1 MNFARSF
8 LAGAAILTLLVGFA
22 AVGTGIAYVRKI
34 EPTLPDIQSAV
45 NWKPNEG
52 TTILAVDGTVLGVH
66 ASEFRKYVPY
76 SEIPPLLVN
85 AFVAAEDGQFWTHRG
100 VNPAAMAR
108 AFITNLKG
116 TRGRMIG
123 ASTISQQVVKN
134 LLLTPER
141 SFDRKMKEALL
152 AIKLD
157 KAIGKKRIAEIYLND
172 SYLGEG
178 AYGVT
183 AAAKTYFNKDIGELT
198 ISEAAVLA
206 SLPQAP
212 SVVNPVK
219 NLVRTLER
227 RDYVLGR
234 MLLEGYIDTATYEH
248 AKAEPVAVTGR
259 GKEAARETDPAFRSP
274 EEAVRRALV
283 SSLGSERVYK
293 AGGTVRTTI
302 EPDLQRIAHRELRA
316 GLIYEDRRSG
326 WQGPLASGIS
336 FPLDWS
342 DKRLATPLGGEDWQV
357 GVVAE
362 AGRDAI
368 VETKEGQI
376 TISAASFS
384 WTAKKKASQLLK
396 RGDAVLIG
404 DIGSGPEIVS
414 IPRVQGAV
422 VVLDPTSGAIRAM
435 DGGFSAEESEF
446 NRATQA
452 RRQTGSVFKSFVY
465 LSALELGFDAM
476 SPILDRPIAIEQGPG
491 LADWRPTSHD
501 ASLGLITLRRSLEL
515 SRNESTVRLV
525 YDLGLEQVAETARR
539 AGIKLPDKL
548 TYSMALG
555 TAETT
560 PLNVAEAYATLANGG
575 HHIQPTFIPPTEPV
589 TLVGRTPDFDPIA
602 VAQLSSILE
611 GVTYAGTA
619 RNAFNGFDKPI
630 SAKTGTTDQSKDA
643 WFASYGP
650 KFVLVVWV
658 GRDDSK
664 PLTRGAAGGITA
676 GRIARGILDRAS
688 EDFQF
693 DPFELPE
700 GTETMLVDRA
710 TGKPNDKGDVVEIV
724 RTENIEHAE

>member
-1 MNFARSF
+1 MNFARTF
-8 LAGAAILTLLVGFA
+8 LAGTAILTLFVGFA

-34 EPTLPDIQSAV
+34 EPTLPDIQSV
-45 NWKPNEG
+45 IDWRPKEG

-76 SEIPPLLVN
+76 GEIPPVVVN
-85 AFVAAEDGQFWTHRG
+85 AFVAAEDGQFWTHKG
-100 VNPAAMAR
+100 VNPVAMAR
-108 AFITNLKG
+108 ALLSNLKG
-116 TRGRMIG
+116 GRVLG

-134 LLLTPER
+134 ILLTPER
-141 SFDRKMKEALL
+141 TIDRKIKEVLL
-152 AIKLD
+152 AIKVD
-157 KAIGKKRIAEIYLND
+157 KAIGKQKIVEIYLNE

-178 AYGVT
+178 AYGVA
-183 AAAKTYFNKDIGELT
+183 AAAKTYFGKDVSQLT
-198 ISEAAVLA
+198 VSEAAVLA
-206 SLPQAP
+206 ALPQAP

-219 NLVRTLER
+219 NMTRTLER
-227 RDYVLGR
+227 RNYVLGR
-234 MLLEGYIDTATYEH
+234 MLAEGYIDNATYGQ
-248 AKAEPVAVTGR
+248 AVTEPVVVTRG
-259 GKEAARETDPAFRSP
+259 GKEAARETEYAFRSP

-293 AGGTVRTTI
+293 DGGTVRTTVD
-302 EPDLQRIAHRELRA
+302 PDLQRISHRELRI
-316 GLIYEDRRSG
+316 GLVHEDRRSG
-326 WQGPLASGIS
+326 WQGPLADGVG
-336 FPLDWS
+336 FPVNWD
-342 DKRLATPLGGEDWQV
+342 DEALAPPPGAEDWKV

-368 VETKEGQI
+368 VETRDGQV
-376 TISAASFS
+376 TVTAASLA
-384 WTAKKKASQLLK
+384 WTSRKKASSLLEK
-396 RGDAVLIG
+396 GDVVLIG
-404 DIGSGPEIVS
+404 DLGNGPEIVS

-422 VVLDPTSGAIRAM
+422 VVLDPATGAIRAM

-452 RRQTGSVFKSFVY
+452 KRQTGSVFKSFVY
-465 LSALELGFDAM
+465 LSALEMGFDAM

-501 ASLGLITLRRSLEL
+501 AGLGLITLRRSLEL

-525 YDLGLEQVAETARR
+525 YDLGLDQVAETARR
-539 AGIKLPDKL
+539 AGIRLPEKL

-575 HHIQPTFIPPTEPV
+575 HHIQPTFVPAEGPV
-589 TLVGRTPDFDPIA
+589 SLEGRPSEFDPIA

-619 RNAFNGFDKPI
+619 RNAFDGFDKPI

-650 KFVLVVWV
+650 RFVLVVWV

-664 PLTRGAAGGITA
+664 PLAKGAAGGVTA
-676 GRIARGILDRAS
+676 GRIARGILDHGSA
-688 EDFQF
+688 DFQF
-693 DPFELPE
+693 DPFELPD
-700 GTETMLVDRA
+700 GTETVVADRA
-710 TGKPNDKGDVVEIV
+710 TGLPNEKGDVVEIV
-724 RTENIEHAE
+724 RTEEPTHAN

>member
-1 MNFARSF
+1 MNFARTF
-8 LAGAAILTLLVGFA
+8 LAGTAILTLLVGFA

-34 EPTLPDIQSAV
+34 EPTLPGIQSV
-45 NWKPNEG
+45 IDWRPKEG

-76 SEIPPLLVN
+76 GEIPPLVVN
-85 AFVAAEDGQFWTHRG
+85 AFVAAEDGQFWSHKG
-100 VNPAAMAR
+100 VNPVAMAR
-108 AFITNLKG
+108 ALLTNLKG
-116 TRGRMIG
+116 GRVLG

-134 LLLTPER
+134 ILLTPER
-141 SFDRKMKEALL
+141 TIDRKIKEALL
-152 AIKLD
+152 AIKVD
-157 KAIGKKRIAEIYLND
+157 KVIGKQKIIEIYLNE

-178 AYGVT
+178 AYGVA
-183 AAAKTYFNKDIGELT
+183 AAAKTYFGKDVSELT
-198 ISEAAVLA
+198 VSEAAVLA
-206 SLPQAP
+206 ALPQAP

-219 NLVRTLER
+219 NMTRTLER
-227 RDYVLGR
+227 RNYVLGR
-234 MLLEGYIDTATYEH
+234 MLAEGYIDNETYGN
-248 AKAEPVAVTGR
+248 AVAETVVVTRG
-259 GKEAARETDPAFRSP
+259 GKEAARETEYAFRSP

-293 AGGTVRTTI
+293 DGGTVRTTVD
-302 EPDLQRIAHRELRA
+302 PDLQRISHRELRI
-316 GLIYEDRRSG
+316 GLVHEDRRSG
-326 WQGPLASGIS
+326 WQGPLASGVG
-336 FPLDWS
+336 FPVNWD
-342 DKRLATPLGGEDWQV
+342 DEVLAPPPGAEDWKV

-368 VETKEGQI
+368 VETRDGQV
-376 TISAASFS
+376 TVTAATLS
-384 WTAKKKASQLLK
+384 WTSRKKASSLLK
-396 RGDAVLIG
+396 KGDAVLIG
-404 DIGSGPEIVS
+404 DLGNGPEIVS

-422 VVLDPTSGAIRAM
+422 VVLDPASGAIRAM

-452 RRQTGSVFKSFVY
+452 KRQTGSVFKSFVY
-465 LSALELGFDAM
+465 LSALEMGFDAM

-501 ASLGLITLRRSLEL
+501 AGLGLISLRRSLEL

-525 YDLGLEQVAETARR
+525 YDLGLDQVAETAKR
-539 AGIKLPDKL
+539 AGIRLPEKL

-575 HHIQPTFIPPTEPV
+575 HHIQPTFVPAEGPVSLEGRPPE
-589 TLVGRTPDFDPIA
+589 FDPIA

-619 RNAFNGFDKPI
+619 RNAFDGFDKPI

-650 KFVLVVWV
+650 RFVLVVWV

-664 PLTRGAAGGITA
+664 PLAKGAAGGVTA
-676 GRIARGILDRAS
+676 GRIARGILDHGS
-688 EDFQF
+688 SDFQF
-693 DPFELPE
+693 DPFELPD
-700 GTETMLVDRA
+700 GTDTVVADRA
-710 TGKPNDKGDVVEIV
+710 TGLPDEKGDVVEIV
-724 RTENIEHAE
+724 RTEEPTHAN

>member
-1 MNFARSF
+1 MNFARTF
-8 LAGAAILTLLVGFA
+8 LAGTAVLTFLVGFA
-22 AVGTGIAYVRKI
+22 VVGTGIAYIRKL
-34 EPTLPDIQSAV
+34 EPTLPDIQSV
-45 NWKPNEG
+45 VDWRPREG

-76 SEIPPLLVN
+76 NDIPPLVVN
-85 AFVAAEDGQFWTHRG
+85 AFVSAEDGKFWTHNG
-100 VNPAAMAR
+100 VNPVAMVR
-108 AFITNLKG
+108 ALLANLKG
-116 TRGRMIG
+116 GKGRMGG

-141 SFDRKMKEALL
+141 TFDRKIREALL
-152 AIKLD
+152 AIKVD
-157 KAIGKKRIAEIYLND
+157 KAIGKKRIVEIYLNE

-178 AYGVT
+178 AYGV
-183 AAAKTYFNKDIGELT
+183 AAAARTYFGKDVSDLT
-198 ISEAAVLA
+198 VSEAAVLA

-219 NLVRTLER
+219 NLARTVER

-234 MLLEGYIDTATYEH
+234 MLAAGYIDQATY
-248 AKAEPVAVTGR
+248 ARSKAEHVVVAR
-259 GKEAARETDPAFRSP
+259 GGKQAAQDTEFAFRSP

-293 AGGTVRTTI
+293 DGGTVRTTI
-302 EPDLQRIAHRELRA
+302 DPDLQRIAHRELRA
-316 GLIYEDRRSG
+316 GLVNEDRRSG
-326 WQGPLASGIS
+326 WQGPLATGVV
-336 FPLDWS
+336 FPVNWD
-342 DKRLATPLGGEDWQV
+342 DEELAPPPGAEDWKV
-357 GVVAE
+357 GVVATT
-362 AGRDAI
+362 GRDAV
-368 VETKEGQI
+368 VETKDGQI
-376 TISAASFS
+376 MIAGTSLSWTGRKNAAS
-384 WTAKKKASQLLK
+384 LLT
-396 RGDAVLIG
+396 RGDVVLLG
-404 DIGSGPEIVS
+404 DIGNGQEIVS
-414 IPRVQGAV
+414 VPRVQGAV
-422 VVLDPTSGAIRAM
+422 VVLDPVSGAIRAM

-452 RRQTGSVFKSFVY
+452 RRQMGSVFKSFAY
-465 LSALELGFDAM
+465 LSALEMGFDAM

-501 ASLGLITLRRSLEL
+501 TGLGLITLRRSLEL

-525 YDLGLEQVAETARR
+525 YDLGLDQVAETARR
-539 AGIKLPDKL
+539 AGIRIPDKL

-555 TAETT
+555 TAETS
-560 PLNVAEAYATLANGG
+560 PLNVAEGYATLANGG
-575 HHIQPTFIPPTEPV
+575 HHIQPTFVPAQAPV
-589 TLVGRTPDFDPIA
+589 TLVGRPPEFDPIA

-664 PLTRGAAGGITA
+664 PLAKGAAGGETA
-676 GRIARGILDRAS
+676 GRIARGILDHGAI
-688 EDFQF
+688 DFQF
-693 DPFELPE
+693 DPFELPD
-700 GTETMLVDRA
+700 GAETVVADRA
-710 TGKPNDKGDVVEIV
+710 TGLLNEKGDVVEIV
-724 RTENIEHAE
+724 RTEEKTDAK

>member
-1 MNFARSF
+1 MNFARTF
-8 LAGAAILTLLVGFA
+8 LAGTAILTLLVGFA

-34 EPTLPDIQSAV
+34 EPTLPDIQSV
-45 NWKPNEG
+45 IDWRPKEG

-76 SEIPPLLVN
+76 GEIPPLVVN
-85 AFVAAEDGQFWTHRG
+85 AFVAAEDGQFWSHKG
-100 VNPAAMAR
+100 VNPVAMAR
-108 AFITNLKG
+108 ALLTNLKG
-116 TRGRMIG
+116 GRVLG

-134 LLLTPER
+134 ILLTPER
-141 SFDRKMKEALL
+141 TIDRKIKEALL
-152 AIKLD
+152 AIKVD
-157 KAIGKKRIAEIYLND
+157 KVIGKQKIVEIYLNE

-178 AYGVT
+178 AYGVA
-183 AAAKTYFNKDIGELT
+183 AAAKTYFGKDVSELT
-198 ISEAAVLA
+198 VSEAAVLA
-206 SLPQAP
+206 ALPQAP

-219 NLVRTLER
+219 NMTRTLER
-227 RDYVLGR
+227 RNYVLGR
-234 MLLEGYIDTATYEH
+234 MLAEGYIDNETYG
-248 AKAEPVAVTGR
+248 KAVAETVVVTRG
-259 GKEAARETDPAFRSP
+259 GKEAARETEYAFRSP

-293 AGGTVRTTI
+293 DGGTVRTTVD
-302 EPDLQRIAHRELRA
+302 PDLQRISHRELRI
-316 GLIYEDRRSG
+316 GLVHEDRRSG
-326 WQGPLASGIS
+326 WQGPLASGVG
-336 FPLDWS
+336 FPVNWD
-342 DKRLATPLGGEDWQV
+342 DEALAPPPGAEDWKV

-368 VETKEGQI
+368 VETRDGQV
-376 TISAASFS
+376 TVTAATLS
-384 WTAKKKASQLLK
+384 WTSRKKASSLLK

-404 DIGSGPEIVS
+404 DLGNGPEIVS

-422 VVLDPTSGAIRAM
+422 VVLDPASGAIRAL

-452 RRQTGSVFKSFVY
+452 KRQTGSVFKSFVY
-465 LSALELGFDAM
+465 LSALEMGFDAM

-501 ASLGLITLRRSLEL
+501 AGLGLISLRRSLEL

-525 YDLGLEQVAETARR
+525 YDLGLDQVAETARR
-539 AGIKLPDKL
+539 AGIRLPEKL

-575 HHIQPTFIPPTEPV
+575 HHIQPTFVPAEGPVSLEGRPPE
-589 TLVGRTPDFDPIA
+589 FDPIA

-619 RNAFNGFDKPI
+619 RNAFDGFDKPI

-650 KFVLVVWV
+650 RFVLVVWV

-664 PLTRGAAGGITA
+664 PLAKGAAGGVTA
-676 GRIARGILDRAS
+676 GRIARGILDHGS
-688 EDFQF
+688 SDFQF
-693 DPFELPE
+693 DPFELPD
-700 GTETMLVDRA
+700 GTDTVVADRA
-710 TGKPNDKGDVVEIV
+710 TGLPDEKGDVVEIV
-724 RTENIEHAE
+724 RTEEPTHAN

>member
-1 MNFARSF
+1 MNFARTF
-8 LAGAAILTLLVGFA
+8 LAGTAILTLLVGFA

-34 EPTLPDIQSAV
+34 EPTLPDIQSV
-45 NWKPNEG
+45 IDWRPKEG

-76 SEIPPLLVN
+76 GEIPPLVVN
-85 AFVAAEDGQFWTHRG
+85 AFVAAEDGQFWSHKG
-100 VNPAAMAR
+100 VNPVAMAR
-108 AFITNLKG
+108 ALLTNLKG
-116 TRGRMIG
+116 GRVLG

-134 LLLTPER
+134 ILLTPER
-141 SFDRKMKEALL
+141 TIDRKIKEALL
-152 AIKLD
+152 AIKVD
-157 KAIGKKRIAEIYLND
+157 KVIGKQKIVEIYLNE

-178 AYGVT
+178 AYGVA
-183 AAAKTYFNKDIGELT
+183 AAAKTYFGKDVSELT
-198 ISEAAVLA
+198 VSEAAVLA
-206 SLPQAP
+206 ALPQAP

-219 NLVRTLER
+219 NMTRTLER
-227 RDYVLGR
+227 RNYVLGR
-234 MLLEGYIDTATYEH
+234 MLAEGYIDNETYG
-248 AKAEPVAVTGR
+248 KAVAETVVVTR
-259 GKEAARETDPAFRSP
+259 GWKEAARETEYAFRSP

-293 AGGTVRTTI
+293 DGGTVRTTVD
-302 EPDLQRIAHRELRA
+302 PDLQRISHRELRI
-316 GLIYEDRRSG
+316 GLVHEDRRSG
-326 WQGPLASGIS
+326 WQGPLASGVG
-336 FPLDWS
+336 FPVNWD
-342 DKRLATPLGGEDWQV
+342 DEALAPPPGAEDWKV

-368 VETKEGQI
+368 VETRDGQV
-376 TISAASFS
+376 TVTAATLS
-384 WTAKKKASQLLK
+384 WTSRKKASSLLK

-404 DIGSGPEIVS
+404 DLGNGPEIVS

-422 VVLDPTSGAIRAM
+422 VVLDPASGAIRAL

-452 RRQTGSVFKSFVY
+452 KRQTGSVFKSFVY
-465 LSALELGFDAM
+465 LSALEMGFDAM

-501 ASLGLITLRRSLEL
+501 AGLGLISLRRSLEL

-525 YDLGLEQVAETARR
+525 YDLGLDQVAETARR
-539 AGIKLPDKL
+539 AGIRLPEKL

-575 HHIQPTFIPPTEPV
+575 HHIQPTFVPAEGPVSLEGRPPE
-589 TLVGRTPDFDPIA
+589 FDPIA

-619 RNAFNGFDKPI
+619 RNAFDGFDKPI

-650 KFVLVVWV
+650 RFVLVVWV

-664 PLTRGAAGGITA
+664 PLAKGAAGGVTA
-676 GRIARGILDRAS
+676 GRIARGILDHGS
-688 EDFQF
+688 SDFQF
-693 DPFELPE
+693 DPFELPD
-700 GTETMLVDRA
+700 GTDTVVADRA
-710 TGKPNDKGDVVEIV
+710 TGLPDEKGDVVEIV
-724 RTENIEHAE
+724 RTEEPTHAN